1 MAQVFHRS
9 TNTISKFSISG
20 GVIALAV
27 ISYAAYQL
35 DRSSYVTHE
44 QQPMEQPIPFS
55 HKHHSA
61 GLGIDCRY
69 CHTTVE
75 TAAYAGMPATETCMS
90 CHSQIWRESPQLEL
104 VRASYASNTGI
115 RWRRVY
121 DLPNFVY
128 FDHSIHVNKGVG
140 CSECHGRV
148 DRMPLTW
155 KNSRIYMQWCLDCHR
170 EPEKHLRPQSEIFK
184 MNWVAGSQQETLG
197 AKLLK
202 ENHTPSRSLLTSC
215 STCHR

>member
-1 MAQVFHRS
+1 MAQIFHRS
-9 TNTISKFSISG
+9 TNTISKFSIIG
-20 GVIALAV
+20 GLIALVV
-27 ISYAAYQL
+27 IVLVAYL
-35 DRSSYVTHE
+35 MDRATFVTREH
-44 QQPMEQPIPFS
+44 QPMAQPVPFS
-55 HKHHSA
+55 HKHHNA

-75 TAAYAGMPATETCMS
+75 TSAFAGMPATETCMT
-90 CHSQIWRESPQLEL
+90 CHSQIWRESPMLEP
-104 VRASYASNTGI
+104 VRASYSANTGI

-155 KNSRIYMQWCLDCHR
+155 KSSQLYMQWCLDCHR
-170 EPEKHLRPQSEIFK
+170 EPEQHLRPQSDIFN
-184 MNWVAGSQQETLG
+184 MNWQPGPDQQTLG
-197 AKLLK
+197 AKLATEHK
-202 ENHTPSRSLLTSC
+202 IPRELLTSC